1 MTTLTAAGPL
11 RLHTLHQRM
20 PSQRRVVLVHP
31 DEMAARHLHDDD
43 VVDLVVD
50 GTGVRA
56 EGFRVVSFPTAPG
69 VVATY
74 FAPFP
79 RAAGAQVRLAV
90 P

>member
-11 RLHTLHQRM
+11 RLQTLHQRM
-20 PSQRRVVLVHP
+20 PSRRRVVLVHP
-31 DEMAARHLHDDD
+31 DEMAALRLHDDD

-50 GTGVRA
+50 GTDLRA
-56 EGFRVVSFPTAPG
+56 EGFRAVSFPTQPG

-79 RAAGAQVRLAV
+79 RAEGAAVRLALH
-90 P
+90 